1 MAEGDGLEAAA
12 GAAAEAAGVAAGI
25 TGGGGGGCECIITT
39 GEWYGG
45 KGKASF
51 FLIKSSQSSCF
62 NCSSTISLESTS
74 FTRLETWEIN
84 SEIDSSVAKEGGEG
98 SFDGLASFAS
108 CNGTSDLARVEAAAF
123 EDPSTATSFN

>member
-1 MAEGDGLEAAA
+1 MPAIGHLNGGRDDLTDLEGGDGDMAEGDGLEAAAGAAA

-74 FTRLETWEIN
+74 LN
-84 SEIDSSVAKEGGEG
+84 
-98 SFDGLASFAS
+98 
-108 CNGTSDLARVEAAAF
+108 
-123 EDPSTATSFN
+123 